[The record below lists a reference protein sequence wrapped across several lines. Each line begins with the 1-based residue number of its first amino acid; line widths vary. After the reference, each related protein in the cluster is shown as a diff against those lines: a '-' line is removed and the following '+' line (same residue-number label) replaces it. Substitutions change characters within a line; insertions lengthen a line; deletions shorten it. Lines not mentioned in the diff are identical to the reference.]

1 MSTVLAIVCHP
12 SPKSYTHAVADAAL
26 RVLRRLGVTPLVHD
40 LYAEGFDPVLS
51 ESELKRRLAFDDLVV
66 RHVRDLEA
74 ADGLLLV
81 HPEWWG
87 APPAMLK
94 GWMDRVLRPG
104 IGYEFRG
111 EEFLRKE
118 HVPLLAGKRALL
130 FATTDAAPSPG
141 TPLLCAFWR
150 EALSY
155 CGIDDV
161 RCEMLFRLR
170 ELPPADRREW
180 LKRVEEITEE
190 TFRSGAPTRPT
201 P

>member
-1 MSTVLAIVCHP
+1 M
-12 SPKSYTHAVADAAL
+12 ADAAV
-26 RVLRRLGVTPLVHD
+26 RALRRIGVKPLFHD

-66 RHVRDLEA
+66 GHVRDLER

-81 HPEWWG
+81 HPEWWSS
-87 APPAMLK
+87 PPAMVK

-104 IGYEFRG
+104 IGYEFLG

-118 HVPLLAGKRALL
+118 RVPLLTGRRALL
-130 FATTDAAPSPG
+130 FATTDAAPPQG

-150 EALSY
+150 ESLAY
-155 CGIDDV
+155 CGIDDF
-161 RCEMLFRLR
+161 RCEILYRLR
-170 ELPPADRREW
+170 ELAPADRREW
-180 LKRVEEITEE
+180 LSRTESITEE
-190 TFRSGAPTRPT
+190 TFRSKAPTPPT